1 MGSLLSY
8 SGVVTKIRAMEKHLI
23 SDDEFREIVS
33 LPSVPAIEAYLMKN
47 PRYAE
52 EFRGFPSEEIHR
64 GVLESILGCTVFRD
78 YVKIFHFCS
87 TEQRKFLRKYVR
99 RYEIRLLKKCLSFVC
114 QGNAP
119 KDSMFAYGDFFDR
132 YTSLDTKSLSACTSI
147 ADLLH
152 AIRNTEYAPVLGRIS
167 ETPDPQLFDYATAL
181 DMYHFR
187 TGWKDLAKI
196 VPKDSLEA
204 VTAGYGTKMDM
215 LNLWYIHRARAFY
228 RMNEAETFALLI
240 PVRFKLRKEEIE
252 RLVGAD
258 SEEEFGKAL
267 ADTRYGR
274 KYPDLAPDNLE
285 GMYNTIC
292 RKVLA
297 EQAKKNPYSVAAIY
311 NYLYLREHEEYRL
324 TSAVECV
331 RYGVKPDEAMKMILS
346 L

>member
-52 EFRGFPSEEIHR
+52 EFRGFPAEEIHR

-114 QGNAP
+114 QGNTP

-152 AIRNTEYAPVLGRIS
+152 AIRDTEYAPVLGRIS

-215 LNLWYIHRARAFY
+215 LNLWYIHRARVWY
-228 RMNEAETFALLI
+228 QLSEAETYRIIL
-240 PVRFKLRKEEIE
+240 PVHYRLRKEEI
-252 RLVGAD
+252 A
-258 SEEEFGKAL
+258 AL
-267 ADTRYGR
+267 IAADTEEKFAQELAKTKYGR
-274 KYPDLAPDNLE
+274 NYAELRPDNLE
-285 GMYNTIC
+285 EMYVFIMQKILRAEA
-292 RKVLA
+292 RKH
-297 EQAKKNPYSVAAIY
+297 PYSVATLFD
-311 NYLYLREHEEYRL
+311 YLYRKEHQDYRV
-324 TSAVECV
+324 TTVIECI
-331 RYGVKPDEAMKMILS
+331 RYGIHGEETKKMIAAL
-346 L
+346 